1 MTGLPPRT
9 KLGVP
14 IWSSLIQ
21 IVPVFFSEVVA
32 LTTRDE
38 LIRHLVTHSLKKGD
52 FTLAS
57 GRKSNY
63 YINGKLSTL
72 DSRGAYLVARIFL
85 AMIADDVPDAVG
97 GLTLGA
103 DPIVGAMLS
112 LAGMEDLPLKGFI
125 VRKATKDHGTKS
137 LVEGPLVEGDRA
149 VIVED
154 VITTGGSS
162 LAAIE
167 AVEAAGCKVSRVL
180 AVVDREEGSQNNLKK
195 RGYRL
200 ESVFTATELLAYE

>member
-1 MTGLPPRT
+1 
-9 KLGVP
+9 
-14 IWSSLIQ
+14 
-21 IVPVFFSEVVA
+21 
-32 LTTRDE
+32 
-38 LIRHLVTHSLKKGD
+38 LKKGD

-57 GRKSNY
+57 GKRSNY

-72 DSRGAYLVARIFL
+72 DARGAYLTARIFL

-112 LAGMEDLPLKGFI
+112 LAGLEDLGLKGFI

-137 LVEGPLVEGDRA
+137 RIEGPLAEGDR
-149 VIVED
+149 VVVVED

-162 LAAIE
+162 IQAIR
-167 AVEAAGCKVSRVL
+167 AVREMGCEVRRVL
-180 AVVDREEGSQNNLKK
+180 AVVDREGGAVENLANEDC
-195 RGYRL
+195 RL
-200 ESVFTATELLAYE
+200 ESVFTAAELLAYEERD